1 MKIAEFYNSL
11 VDILYSQLL
20 LVSLIDFSQ
29 IYLILAISWLWN
41 KAIQDGGIR
50 GKTFAN
56 KPE

>member
-20 LVSLIDFSQ
+20 LVSLIGFSQ

-41 KAIQDGGIR
+41 QAIQDGGIR
-50 GKTFAN
+50 GKAFPN